1 MSHSTQM
8 PRNDQ
13 RPWRRRMAW
22 TLVASLA
29 NPASVIPLSL
39 YSSVASARDTDIYLS
54 TTYAGSTAEP
64 AILLILDTSDSMN
77 VTEGWREYPGAY
89 DSHVEYLWNDIGVI
103 SNTEVAAANANQ
115 ITTAAAPILTKYGS
129 WSGATLAERQALWNA
144 AKAYANATE
153 PGDPGARNTYRNYN
167 DANWIYWL
175 PAGTAESDTRLWS
188 NAFNRWAGG
197 VKQSGFP
204 ANVRGGI
211 DYGSTDDSRSFNK
224 CNDSLDKL
232 LPSTVFAPTTYPRN
246 TGKYLN
252 QEWQRWEPYLDLT
265 NGRVTNNDTTYPT
278 TLGATQVPASGTLAI
293 QAGSVVGSIGS
304 AIQAR
309 SEFLGTAGGVAPY
322 PVRDSYPRFSSTLA
336 TIFGNNVINIGDQGQ
351 PIRTQAAGS
360 RAGWTDLKADMGGF
374 NFQAYVN
381 GLNSTQ
387 LVNVLALYG
396 VGATTTTAKHK
407 AWKGNRDSTG
417 IPFGQ
422 ITGTPAYYDHPGSLL
437 RLPAGVATTT
447 TLCTRTCT
455 LDADPGVAGNQ
466 GVFSAHDSG
475 SPPKDGD
482 DVTKYYVKSGASCV
496 STGTSGSDCS
506 TLPAACAAPSV
517 NNSYKTINNTGCTW
531 SGRSS
536 IVVEGVGTYYYG
548 GTCSGSCRGQGFLL
562 GSSDCPSGA
571 TSPNYCDETLP
582 DLTIGG
588 TVYPNAGLGAGNGTG
603 TGCTN
608 KADTSTTCPTRE
620 GFAGCRYL
628 ATTTPCVNTSVTTTS
643 AVGNNDYTVYPLAAK
658 TDKLEHDCKADN
670 SAANGFLTTATNR
683 TFGTAWNA
691 TSSASGTTA
700 AYTPTDPAA
709 TYPAADMYS
718 VNYLNWKFGP
728 KGPNGAPIGRKTR
741 LQIAKDALTD
751 LVAVTDG
758 VRFGLMV
765 YNKMPNDLTTRLTQG
780 SQGGNV
786 AYAVRRMGVNIADS
800 DYVNRATLATAING
814 VVATGTTPLTEVM
827 YEAYRYFRG
836 ETPVYGTDATPAV
849 GGGDVSGGRDTT
861 AVGADGKYVSPMM
874 SNPNSSAPAACQKNY
889 VVLVSDGGPE
899 NDNQADT
906 AVNTLTQGPPFLA
919 ATISTQQATPTLQF
933 EDAAGVPYGPTDI
946 VFSSNYVWLDELTY
960 FMANGD
966 MSPGGASSSDT
977 LTGMQSVNTYTIGF
991 AGGNSPVLVS
1001 AAQRGKGINYLAED
1015 SAALSAALSAAIVA
1029 IREWNPTMAAP
1040 VVPLSAANR
1049 GSNADDVYLAFFGPS
1064 LQQAWE
1070 GTVKKYKL
1078 STASAVCG
1086 QDLAGVDIPLCLKD
1100 SLGTRIEEYTL
1111 DTASGEVIAKI
1122 RDTAVSFWSDP
1133 AAPDGGKPNQGGT
1146 GYVLKNTPLLTPA
1159 TRTLYTHLSSST
1171 QSDLTN
1177 AVNAMSEA
1185 NNNISKTLLG
1195 DAAMSDAA
1203 RAALVNYARGGD
1215 PASAACSD
1223 NDVNTA
1229 CANWRSWPP
1238 GDILHSNPVT
1248 LIYDSDADGVST
1260 TDDPVVYLF
1269 YLSND
1274 GLLHAVDTATGQEKW
1289 AFMPEENL
1297 AKLAAMKTNA
1307 VGEHLIAG
1315 DGSPRLYVVDVD
1327 RNGKI
1332 TSGDKAYLLFSM
1344 RRGGRAVYALDVS
1357 ERDAPRF
1364 MWKVDNNTL
1373 GFSELGETWS
1383 NPAITRMR
1391 TSADPVAVFAAGY
1404 DPVANDQLT
1413 VTINRLAT
1421 TATVNTPI
1429 DHGYVTNEQ
1438 VTVSGAFQSEYNG
1451 TQTITVTG
1459 ARSFTY
1465 TVAGSPLT
1473 PATGNIRV
1481 ESTRAATMGRGVF
1494 FVNAR
1499 TGALIKSFTPAASG
1513 GDNTQVPG
1521 MDFSIPSDAVPINT
1535 DLDTAGYADR
1545 LYLGDL
1551 GGNVWRFDIDD
1562 PSPAAWK
1569 ALKFAD
1575 LTNGATPRRRLMFPP
1590 AVVKQLFLDQRF
1602 DAVYVGTGDR
1612 ENPLRTDNLDYLFM
1626 IKDFEIGLSSSQ
1638 TSPVAFSIGTGTTQF
1653 YDLTSNLIQFG
1664 TAAEQ
1669 TSAKAALKGTAGWV
1683 LRLERGA
1690 LAGEKVVNAPTVV
1703 FNILSFGTYSPLV
1716 TASACVPPGRGA
1728 NYLIN
1733 ALDGSLIIDTN
1744 HDGTITT
1751 TDSRVTEEFRGYPSE
1766 MVVISGRP
1774 CDPATDPSCTP
1785 PPGTPPSTGTGCG
1798 TPIRG
1803 LTTAD
1808 GITKSTLLGWACAAQ
1823 RAYWFQEPE

>member
-1 MSHSTQM
+1 MTHSTQK

-103 SNTEVAAANANQ
+103 SNTEVPAASATQ
-115 ITTAAAPILTKYGS
+115 ITTAAAPVLTKYGS

-175 PAGTAESDTRLWS
+175 PAGTAESDTLLWS

-197 VKQSGFP
+197 VQQSSFP
-204 ANVRGGI
+204 AQVRGGI
-211 DYGSTDDSRSFNK
+211 DYGALSDFRSFNK
-224 CNDSLDKL
+224 CNDSLAKL

-252 QEWQRWEPYLDLT
+252 QEWQRWERYLNLT
-265 NGRVTNNDTTYPT
+265 NGRVTNGDTTYPT
-278 TLGATQVPASGTLAI
+278 TLGATQVPSAAATLTI
-293 QAGSVVGSIGS
+293 QTGSVVGSIGS
-304 AIQAR
+304 AIRAR
-309 SEFLGTAGGVAPY
+309 SEFLGTAGAVAPY
-322 PVRDSYPRFSSTLA
+322 PVRDSYPQFSSTLA
-336 TIFGNNVINIGDQGQ
+336 TIFGSVTNIGDQGQ
-351 PIRTQAAGS
+351 PIRTQATDS
-360 RAGWTDLKADMGGF
+360 RAGWTRLKADMGGF

-396 VGATTTTAKHK
+396 VSATTTTAKHK
-407 AWKGNRDSTG
+407 GWKGNRDDSST
-417 IPFGQ
+417 PFGKV
-422 ITGTPAYYDHPGSLL
+422 TGTPAYYDHPGSLL

-482 DVTKYYVKSGASCV
+482 NTTKYYVKSGATCV
-496 STGTSGSDCS
+496 STGTSGTDCS
-506 TLPAACAAPSV
+506 TLPPACAAPSV
-517 NNSYKTINNTGCTW
+517 NNSYKTINNTGCAW

-588 TVYPNAGLGAGNGTG
+588 TVYPNAGLGAGNTSS

-608 KADTSTTCPTRE
+608 KADTSTTCPSRE

-628 ATTTPCVNTSVTTTS
+628 DTTTPCANPSVTTTS

-658 TDKLEHDCKADN
+658 SDNLEHDCKADN
-670 SAANGFLTTATNR
+670 GTAGNPGNGFLTIAGDR
-683 TFGTAWNA
+683 TFGTAWNS
-691 TSSASGTTA
+691 TSSSSGTTA
-700 AYTPTDPAA
+700 AYTPNDPAA
-709 TYPAADMYS
+709 TYPAVDMYS

-728 KGPNGAPIGRKTR
+728 KGPTGAPIGRKTR

-780 SQGGNV
+780 SQGGNI
-786 AYAVRRMGVNIADS
+786 AYAIRRMGVNVADS
-800 DYVNRATLATAING
+800 DYANRTTLATAVNG

-836 ETPVYGTDATPAV
+836 EAPVFGTDATPAV

-861 AVGADGKYVSPMM
+861 AVGAGKYVSPMM

-899 NDNQADT
+899 NDNQADS
-906 AVNTLTQGPPFLA
+906 AVQALTQGPPFLA

-966 MSPGGASSSDT
+966 LSPGGASSSDT
-977 LTGMQSVNTYTIGF
+977 LKGMQSVNTYTIGF

-1001 AAQRGKGINYLAED
+1001 AALRGKGINYLAED

-1078 STASAVCG
+1078 STESAVCDK
-1086 QDLAGVDIPLCLKD
+1086 DLAGNPIPLCLKD
-1100 SLGTRIEEYTL
+1100 SLGARIEEYTL
-1111 DTASGEVIAKI
+1111 NEASGEVIAKI

-1133 AAPDGGKPNQGGT
+1133 AAPDGGKSNQGGT
-1146 GYVLKNTPLLTPA
+1146 GYVLKNTLLLTPA
-1159 TRTLYTHLSSST
+1159 TRKLYTHLSSST

-1185 NNNISKTLLG
+1185 NDTISKTLLG
-1195 DAAMSDAA
+1195 NPAMSDAA
-1203 RAALVNYARGGD
+1203 RAALINHARGGD

-1223 NDVNTA
+1223 NDVSTA
-1229 CANWRSWPP
+1229 CVNWRSWPP
-1238 GDILHSNPVT
+1238 GDILHSNPAT
-1248 LIYDSDADGVST
+1248 LIYDSDA
-1260 TDDPVVYLF
+1260 VYLF

-1274 GLLHAVDTATGQEKW
+1274 GFLHAVDTATGQEKW
-1289 AFMPEENL
+1289 AFMPDENL
-1297 AKLAAMKTNA
+1297 ARLEAMKTNA

-1327 RNGKI
+1327 HNGKI

-1364 MWKVDNNTL
+1364 MWKVDNNTA

-1391 TSADPVAVFAAGY
+1391 ASDDPVAVFAAGY

-1413 VTINRLAT
+1413 VTINRLET
-1421 TATVNTPI
+1421 TVTVNTPV

-1438 VTVSGAFQSEYNG
+1438 VTVSGADQPEYNG
-1451 TQTITVTG
+1451 TKTITVTG

-1473 PATGNIRV
+1473 PATGNVRV

-1513 GDNTQVPG
+1513 GDNTQVSG

-1535 DLDTAGYADR
+1535 DLDTVGYADR

-1575 LTNGATPRRRLMFPP
+1575 LTNGATPRRRIMFPP

-1612 ENPLRTDNLDYLFM
+1612 ENPLRTDNTDLMFM

-1638 TSPVAFSIGTGTTQF
+1638 TSPTAFSVGTGATQF
-1653 YDLTSNLIQFG
+1653 YDLTSNLVQFG
-1664 TAAEQ
+1664 TDAEKA
-1669 TSAKAALKGTAGWV
+1669 SAKAALKGAAGWV
-1683 LRLERGA
+1683 LRLERDGI
-1690 LAGEKVVNAPTVV
+1690 AGEKVVNAPTVV
-1703 FNILSFGTYSPLV
+1703 FNILSFGTYSPRIKFNDPG
-1716 TASACVPPGRGA
+1716 CVPPGRGA
-1728 NYLIN
+1728 NYVIS

-1744 HDGTITT
+1744 HDGTITM

-1774 CDPATDPSCTP
+1774 CNPATDPSCGGGGPGGP
-1785 PPGTPPSTGTGCG
+1785 PPTGTGCG